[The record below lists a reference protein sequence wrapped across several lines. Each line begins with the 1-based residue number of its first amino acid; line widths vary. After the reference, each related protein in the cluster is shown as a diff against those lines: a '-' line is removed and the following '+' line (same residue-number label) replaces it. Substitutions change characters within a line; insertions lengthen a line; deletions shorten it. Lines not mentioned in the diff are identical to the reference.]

1 MEEEYIKRKEAAQNQ
16 LLATDT
22 FKTKD
27 MRDPRILSVPRR
39 TNSVNIR
46 AGINNNADG
55 VDIMS
60 LVSPSEYMK
69 NKDNNINKLFY
80 EKNTI
85 GERGI
90 KRFE

>member
-1 MEEEYIKRKEAAQNQ
+1 MDTQNR

-22 FKTKD
+22 FKSRDFK
-27 MRDPRILSVPRR
+27 DPRQLTVPRR
-39 TNSVNIR
+39 ANSINIR
-46 AGINNNADG
+46 SGLENNDG

-69 NKDNNINKLFY
+69 NKDKGINKLFY
-80 EKNTI
+80 EKHTI

-90 KRFE
+90 HRFE

>member
-1 MEEEYIKRKEAAQNQ
+1 MSFGWNAQT
-16 LLATDT
+16 ATDT

-27 MRDPRILSVPRR
+27 LKDPRLLTVPKRN
-39 TNSVNIR
+39 NSVNIR
-46 AGINNNADG
+46 HLDQNADG

-60 LVSPSEYMK
+60 LVSPFEYMK
-69 NKDNNINKLFY
+69 NKDTGINKLFY

-90 KRFE
+90 KRFEQSDS

>member
-1 MEEEYIKRKEAAQNQ
+1 M
-16 LLATDT
+16 LT
-22 FKTKD
+22 
-27 MRDPRILSVPRR
+27 VPRR
-39 TNSVNIR
+39 NNSVNIR
-46 AGINNNADG
+46 PLDQNADG

-69 NKDNNINKLFY
+69 NKDTGINKLFY

-90 KRFE
+90 KRFEQSDS